1 MRFTALF
8 GLPLV
13 YLLATGCGNKNG
25 TPSTASTPSNT
36 QGASAVA
43 AVSKYDSGPRAAE
56 EPVDA
61 ARAKTGQGLF
71 STKGC
76 TACHAFGL
84 KMSGPDMAGV
94 TRRRTSAWMAEQ
106 ILHPEVMTKQ
116 DPIAHQLF
124 ATHAL
129 QMPNQGLTQDEAR
142 SVIEYLKA
150 HDRADGA
157 AH

>member
-1 MRFTALF
+1 MRAMTLVMLVVAGMSAASCGKKDEAAPATAS
-8 GLPLV
+8 
-13 YLLATGCGNKNG
+13 
-25 TPSTASTPSNT
+25 PSTTGGS
-36 QGASAVA
+36 SAVA

-61 ARAKTGQGLF
+61 ALAKVGEGLF

-76 TACHAFGL
+76 TACHAFGQ

-94 TRRRTSAWMAEQ
+94 TSRRTSAWMTQQ
-106 ILHPEVMTKQ
+106 ILHPDLMVKT
-116 DPIAHQLF
+116 DPIARQLF

-129 QMPNQGLTQDEAR
+129 QMPNQGLTEEEAK

-150 HDRADGA
+150 RDRADGA
-157 AH
+157 AK